1 MRRRK
6 IKFMDVVKFVTV
18 VLPAIQMLRQML
30 KKDTDS
36 RHTTKK

>member
-6 IKFMDVVKFVTV
+6 IKFMDIVKFVTV
-18 VLPAIQMLRQML
+18 ALPAIQMLRQML
-30 KKDTDS
+30 KKDTDP